1 MTLFNNICEWF
12 ARKREII
19 RKKNEAMRVAYN
31 ELTAR
36 ENINVTEFDGRIY
49 ISYDGIPIVR
59 VEDLKVKPTEL
70 LAQARLDYLDWK
82 EKSNP
87 NSNQNR

>member
-1 MTLFNNICEWF
+1 MTLFNNIGQWF
-12 ARKREII
+12 AKMRENY
-19 RKKNEAMRVAYN
+19 RQKKEQMRIAHN
-31 ELTAR
+31 ELSAR

-70 LAQARLDYLDWK
+70 LVQSRKDYLSWQ
-82 EKSNP
+82 EST
-87 NSNQNR
+87 NR